1 MKPYHLF
8 FKRVLN
14 VTAVSVFNL
23 CRYLLIEEG
32 VIEKIWSVMKV
43 CLGKETDLL
52 IGRHLDQLIMCTIYG
67 VCRVHPGCVQNSE
80 I

>member
-23 CRYLLIEEG
+23 CRYL
-32 VIEKIWSVMKV
+32 
-43 CLGKETDLL
+43 
-52 IGRHLDQLIMCTIYG
+52 
-67 VCRVHPGCVQNSE
+67 
-80 I
+80 